1 MLMTQLPL
9 IILSAI
15 IVWTTAKKENIPTTR
30 SNSYEYT
37 YTSRSGSLPRIDSSG
52 SIPPCC
58 LPPIPPCCLSSI
70 SKPLSR
76 IDQSGT
82 IPLCCLPK
90 PSGNVTYQIRQT
102 TRICKI
108 SCNDV
113 HPPGIFPAS
122 RIPVSESSSYSFQKS
137 HHYSSF
143 SSSSYSYSYSYSR
156 RKPIDA
162 DKINERLRTIME
174 QIPAPTVK
182 FKSYYTSSPGITPEK
197 PSSREFQQY
206 ETIESTLPHD
216 TVSDKKSS
224 ESASYRRR
232 SSYATPPLRN
242 RYVIGPSRRSSAT
255 YNRPSRIMD
264 SPGFD
269 EDTEALNPQIEVIP
283 SSKTREGEDEVD
295 PIDIITDKIPSM
307 DFV

>member
-76 IDQSGT
+76 IEQSGT

-102 TRICKI
+102 TRI
-108 SCNDV
+108 
-113 HPPGIFPAS
+113 
-122 RIPVSESSSYSFQKS
+122 
-137 HHYSSF
+137 
-143 SSSSYSYSYSYSR
+143 YSYSG

-232 SSYATPPLRN
+232 SSYATPPLRSG
-242 RYVIGPSRRSSAT
+242 YVIGPSRRSSAT

-283 SSKTREGEDEVD
+283 SSKTREGEDKVD

-307 DFV
+307 DFF